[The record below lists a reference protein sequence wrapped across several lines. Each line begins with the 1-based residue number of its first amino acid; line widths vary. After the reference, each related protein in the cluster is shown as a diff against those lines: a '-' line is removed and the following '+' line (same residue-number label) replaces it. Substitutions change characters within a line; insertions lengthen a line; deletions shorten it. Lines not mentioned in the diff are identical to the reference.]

1 MNRIVNHAVFALVVA
16 VLALAAYAMGALV
29 VGKPGTYEMESY
41 QERAGMAIT
50 AGLLG
55 IAFVYIAGHEV
66 ERAVRASVGKC
77 ASAGAWYVRELWR
90 DIEGRA

>member
-50 AGLLG
+50 AGLL
-55 IAFVYIAGHEV
+55 
-66 ERAVRASVGKC
+66 
-77 ASAGAWYVRELWR
+77 L
-90 DIEGRA
+90 D